1 MHCPFCRHGDSR
13 VIDSRIAE
21 DGTAIRRRR
30 QCPECGRRFTTN
42 ESASLTV
49 LKRSGASE
57 PFSRD
62 KVLVGVRKACQ
73 GRPVSE
79 DDLARLAAG
88 AMAPK
93 PAPLVEL
100 THLHTNTVSLTEQVG
115 LVADR
120 LRREGA
126 LTFRALIAGCDRLTT
141 VVRFL
146 ALLEL
151 FRVSQVALEQLS
163 PLGELTVRWT
173 AGDDR
178 TELLRDCYRNSLRV
192 ADEIEARWDLPA
204 RKWLKVFK
212 PVEK

>member
-1 MHCPFCRHGDSR
+1 
-13 VIDSRIAE
+13 
-21 DGTAIRRRR
+21 
-30 QCPECGRRFTTN
+30 
-42 ESASLTV
+42 
-49 LKRSGASE
+49 
-57 PFSRD
+57 
-62 KVLVGVRKACQ
+62 
-73 GRPVSE
+73 
-79 DDLARLAAG
+79 
-88 AMAPK
+88 MAPK

-178 TELLRDCYRNSLRV
+178 TAVV
-192 ADEIEARWDLPA
+192 ADDYGPQPELNEEER
-204 RKWLKVFK
+204 
-212 PVEK
+212 